1 MSKKK
6 KKKGKKTKH
15 KQCGKNT
22 MQIRIVTYFP
32 ECVYFETSH
41 RVHRIK
47 GSQPG
52 KKVKGQLITEAS

>member
-1 MSKKK
+1 
-6 KKKGKKTKH
+6 
-15 KQCGKNT
+15 

-41 RVHRIK
+41 RVHRFK